1 MKSANVEPQV
11 VCILGMHRSGTSLIS
26 RIVSLLG
33 VYLGSEDNL
42 MRPAR
47 DNPRGYWENQQLTDI
62 NDEIITRLGGS
73 WHELPAF
80 SANWESAPGLADIRQ
95 KARVFLQKEFA
106 SASFWGWKDPRTCLT
121 LPFWQNLVPRLR
133 FIICL
138 RNPVDV
144 ARSLEH
150 RNGFSFEKSDYLWL
164 SYVKSALEH
173 TAGQPR
179 LFLFYE
185 DVMAAWP
192 YELERLKNF
201 LEQSH
206 FAEQPEIQRAI
217 EESIDTE
224 LHHHRTSTAE
234 SVDDPSVSFYAKA
247 LYMLLRGYHPS
258 RAESDS
264 LEPRQGFLEAID
276 RFSLFALSALNEKK
290 TLTQRV
296 PELEHQ
302 VSQLI
307 TEKSALLGQS
317 SQLQTALE
325 SRDKSLWDMEQRLNQ
340 LTTENSDLLGQ
351 SSQLQ
356 TALESRDKSLWDME
370 QRLNQLTTENSD
382 LLGQSSQLRTAL
394 ESRDKSLWDMEQR
407 LNQLTTENSDLLGQS
422 SQLQTAL
429 ESRDKS
435 LWDMEQRLNQLTT
448 ENSDLLGQSSQ
459 LQTAL
464 ESRDKSLWDMEQRLN
479 QLTTENSDLLGQSSQ
494 LQTAL
499 ETRDKCL
506 LASEIV
512 SREMSETLTRIYA
525 SHGWKALWLY
535 YRIRN
540 RLFPLGSMRRKLA
553 RLLFHAVQGSRVDLS
568 DEEVAENASAP
579 SFFQDFNTSALGGRK
594 AIAACTIIS
603 KNYIALART
612 LADSFRRFHPDVPF
626 FVLLVDRVDGYFQA
640 ENEKFHLVG
649 LKELNIPDL
658 ESFCFKYTIVEL
670 NTAVKPYFLGRLFD
684 EYHLKKL
691 IYFDPDILITQN
703 LSRIFELLE
712 THSVV
717 LIPHITE
724 PINDSYSPNEL
735 ALLQAGTYN
744 LGFIGLSHNQETQK
758 LLDWWQKR
766 LYEGCLMAPERGMHV
781 DQKWIDLV
789 PGLFDRVYVLRDP
802 GYNAAYWN
810 MHSRTVELRGN
821 EVLINGAPCYFF
833 HFSGFDPMDPT
844 KVSKHQNRFHM
855 KDIGQG
861 AKLFKCYSELVL
873 ANGHQVT
880 RTWPYAFDNFY
891 NGAKIP
897 SVARH
902 MYHSLG
908 EERAKFGNPFSTQ
921 SPACYLNWLNESADG
936 SRHSGIIISR
946 LWKEIYSLRPDLQE
960 AFPDVLGAHRQGFY
974 QWVTNGG
981 RTGNQIDEC
990 FVPRLP
996 DSKADSTVPTN
1007 SQAVDP
1013 IFIESVKP
1021 FGINLAGHFRSEKGV
1036 GEAGRAAARA
1046 LEAASMPYVLNDVS
1060 DSGSINADSASGEFS
1075 DENPYSIN
1083 LIHVNADQVPIFAG
1097 HKGESYFRGR
1107 HNIGCWFWELSQFPE
1122 EWHSSFGFFHEL
1134 WAPTSFIQDAL
1145 SRVSPIPVVKMP
1157 LALSPEL
1164 ELIQGMNRGH
1174 FGLSDGDF
1182 LFLSIIDFASVLER
1196 KNPLG
1201 LIEAFKMAF
1210 GEKDNATLVF
1220 KVAHS
1225 DQYPAELRLLKHAC
1239 SSDNVHMID
1248 GIFSRQ
1254 ELNTLLSF
1262 CDCYVSLH
1270 RSEGFGLPIAEA
1282 MTLGK
1287 PVVVTAYSGNMDFTT
1302 PANSFLVKYN
1312 LKEIDRDYGPY
1323 RKGWVWADPD
1333 IEHAA
1338 ELMLYVYENRSAG
1351 REIGERAKKDLLR
1364 LLNPKVVGKQL
1375 RDRLVRVSEKNGT

>member
-42 MRPAR
+42 MRPAP

-264 LEPRQGFLEAID
+264 LEPRQGFLEPID

-382 LLGQSSQLRTAL
+382 LLGQSSQLQTALESRDKSLWDMEQRLNQLTTENSDLLGQSSQLQTAL

-612 LADSFRRFHPDVPF
+612 LADSFRGFHPDVPF

-684 EYHLKKL
+684 
-691 IYFDPDILITQN
+691 
-703 LSRIFELLE
+703 
-712 THSVV
+712 
-717 LIPHITE
+717 
-724 PINDSYSPNEL
+724 
-735 ALLQAGTYN
+735 
-744 LGFIGLSHNQETQK
+744 
-758 LLDWWQKR
+758 
-766 LYEGCLMAPERGMHV
+766 
-781 DQKWIDLV
+781 
-789 PGLFDRVYVLRDP
+789 
-802 GYNAAYWN
+802 
-810 MHSRTVELRGN
+810 
-821 EVLINGAPCYFF
+821 
-833 HFSGFDPMDPT
+833 
-844 KVSKHQNRFHM
+844 
-855 KDIGQG
+855 
-861 AKLFKCYSELVL
+861 
-873 ANGHQVT
+873 
-880 RTWPYAFDNFY
+880 
-891 NGAKIP
+891 
-897 SVARH
+897 
-902 MYHSLG
+902 
-908 EERAKFGNPFSTQ
+908 
-921 SPACYLNWLNESADG
+921 
-936 SRHSGIIISR
+936 
-946 LWKEIYSLRPDLQE
+946 
-960 AFPDVLGAHRQGFY
+960 
-974 QWVTNGG
+974 
-981 RTGNQIDEC
+981 
-990 FVPRLP
+990 
-996 DSKADSTVPTN
+996 
-1007 SQAVDP
+1007 
-1013 IFIESVKP
+1013 
-1021 FGINLAGHFRSEKGV
+1021 
-1036 GEAGRAAARA
+1036 
-1046 LEAASMPYVLNDVS
+1046 
-1060 DSGSINADSASGEFS
+1060 
-1075 DENPYSIN
+1075 
-1083 LIHVNADQVPIFAG
+1083 
-1097 HKGESYFRGR
+1097 
-1107 HNIGCWFWELSQFPE
+1107 
-1122 EWHSSFGFFHEL
+1122 
-1134 WAPTSFIQDAL
+1134 
-1145 SRVSPIPVVKMP
+1145 
-1157 LALSPEL
+1157 
-1164 ELIQGMNRGH
+1164 
-1174 FGLSDGDF
+1174 
-1182 LFLSIIDFASVLER
+1182 
-1196 KNPLG
+1196 
-1201 LIEAFKMAF
+1201 
-1210 GEKDNATLVF
+1210 
-1220 KVAHS
+1220 
-1225 DQYPAELRLLKHAC
+1225 
-1239 SSDNVHMID
+1239 
-1248 GIFSRQ
+1248 
-1254 ELNTLLSF
+1254 
-1262 CDCYVSLH
+1262 
-1270 RSEGFGLPIAEA
+1270 
-1282 MTLGK
+1282 
-1287 PVVVTAYSGNMDFTT
+1287 
-1302 PANSFLVKYN
+1302 
-1312 LKEIDRDYGPY
+1312 
-1323 RKGWVWADPD
+1323 
-1333 IEHAA
+1333 
-1338 ELMLYVYENRSAG
+1338 
-1351 REIGERAKKDLLR
+1351 
-1364 LLNPKVVGKQL
+1364 
-1375 RDRLVRVSEKNGT
+1375 